1 MIIDSEND
9 TANAK
14 VNFTKPLQ
22 SFFRKKQNRKE
33 KSIEITPTNDLAFQ
47 RTFQHTDVIHPCNK
61 PVQPNEVFKQ
71 YNDLSSIIDIS
82 HFTNRNRLWGML
94 QVVDVSQMCQLST
107 WNIFNSLL
115 TKTPSVTLCEILP
128 LSPISPTNWTELY
141 TALRQAQGTNMKVSP
156 NEKTIVTLD
165 LQLYAKCMELRS

>member
-115 TKTPSVTLCEILP
+115 TKTPSITLCETLP

-165 LQLYAKCMELRS
+165 LQLCAKCMELRS